1 MFPMPESETEDEIL
15 DRIESALRKI
25 AAIAQAPKPA
35 SGREIDREAL
45 AQSLDLLISRLRAGL
60 EPPRPGEELT
70 E

>member
-1 MFPMPESETEDEIL
+1 MVLMPESESEDEIL
-15 DRIESALRKI
+15 DRIEVALRKI

-45 AQSLDLLISRLRAGL
+45 AQSLDMLISRLRAGL
-60 EPPRPGEELT
+60 EPPRSGEELT